1 MNHPGYGSHL
11 PSGSS
16 GSADSCWGLESFP
29 PTVSSACN
37 NTVFKVLLARRDYT
51 SCTMLLCM
59 APPWPGRPAANSHH
73 CPAMHKADTT
83 HQGSTPHGSL
93 PQQQAVPHPLFH
105 SHGQRGQ
112 HTAKSPPHNTNLPE
126 EILKAA
132 ISNNEQSDDDNWEHQ
147 WENHW

>member
-1 MNHPGYGSHL
+1 MHHAALHGPTMARETSSKLAPLSSHAQ
-11 PSGSS
+11 G
-16 GSADSCWGLESFP
+16 
-29 PTVSSACN
+29 
-37 NTVFKVLLARRDYT
+37 RHYT
-51 SCTMLLCM
+51 S
-59 APPWPGRPAANSHH
+59 R
-73 CPAMHKADTT
+73 
-83 HQGSTPHGSL
+83 L

-112 HTAKSPPHNTNLPE
+112 HTAKSPPHGANLPE